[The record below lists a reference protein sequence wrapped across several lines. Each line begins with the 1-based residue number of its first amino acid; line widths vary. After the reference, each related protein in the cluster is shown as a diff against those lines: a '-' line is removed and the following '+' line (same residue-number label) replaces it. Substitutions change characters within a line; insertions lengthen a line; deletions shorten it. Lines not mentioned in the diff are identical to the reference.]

1 MSSRRLAF
9 PFRLPWHR
17 AFLAA
22 ALPLA
27 LAGRQL
33 WQLLQAPQE
42 GEAPVAVS
50 PWSLPLWALGAAAA
64 LLWLLW
70 VLRFCRKGRVI
81 LDENALTV
89 QHAGQ
94 TLVVPYAWIR
104 SINLLRRAGYQW
116 LRVEYEGGIVRL
128 PHAMLPT
135 GKAFDKL
142 RRGLRHMARLTRQ
155 STLMQATDSFVEVE
169 DSLPAPAST
178 TPPRRARLLLWLNA
192 WLALTALLWWV
203 ALAWLPTAPSFDNAV
218 RETLAQQSRQA
229 SPFGPQSLDAGL
241 GPVCLALDD
250 EPRPDGRSASP
261 GGMAWHEDFIDE
273 AARPQAQAQARQ
285 AGQTGAASAAGD
297 GGAALPDSAAAPG
310 RRLQQLRALADAGV
324 LERTRI
330 NIPLNGA
337 LYPATRFRLSRQ
349 GWASSG
355 WDSQPHCFEL
365 GWRHY
370 LGLTGW
376 HSETPDSN
384 LERSYYAVRVR
395 TGPSASQTPY
405 WASHPAV
412 QRAFADTLGR
422 ALRPEIRQIVLV
434 REASGWAG
442 QQTRGRAARSESGW
456 KYWQRELEI
465 LYGKAQ
471 RQLLLAWIVLR
482 GGGAPSQTEARQAI
496 EKIHG
501 AAAASADAQSCLH
514 LPGHPD
520 WPVDEELSAQPARY
534 SVALYAQAERAPES
548 RVVTRTLPYLQ
559 RLKEL
564 GVLHS
569 ERRSISAR
577 RGPQAGQMV
586 EADVYELTPAMQPAQ
601 HRDYAWCLP
610 LGEPKLDIID
620 LDIAPPS
627 ASYGL
632 LPRFRYRLLRT
643 YPHPPDWAQRSDLQA
658 RWPELRDALARGQ
671 FCEGEFTYDMA
682 RHETAGGGARCR
694 WAYDAGAS

>member
-1 MSSRRLAF
+1 M
-9 PFRLPWHR
+9 
-17 AFLAA
+17 
-22 ALPLA
+22 
-27 LAGRQL
+27 
-33 WQLLQAPQE
+33 
-42 GEAPVAVS
+42 
-50 PWSLPLWALGAAAA
+50 
-64 LLWLLW
+64 
-70 VLRFCRKGRVI
+70 
-81 LDENALTV
+81 
-89 QHAGQ
+89 
-94 TLVVPYAWIR
+94 
-104 SINLLRRAGYQW
+104 
-116 LRVEYEGGIVRL
+116 
-128 PHAMLPT
+128 
-135 GKAFDKL
+135 
-142 RRGLRHMARLTRQ
+142 
-155 STLMQATDSFVEVE
+155 
-169 DSLPAPAST
+169 
-178 TPPRRARLLLWLNA
+178 
-192 WLALTALLWWV
+192 
-203 ALAWLPTAPSFDNAV
+203 
-218 RETLAQQSRQA
+218 
-229 SPFGPQSLDAGL
+229 
-241 GPVCLALDD
+241 
-250 EPRPDGRSASP
+250 
-261 GGMAWHEDFIDE
+261 
-273 AARPQAQAQARQ
+273 
-285 AGQTGAASAAGD
+285 
-297 GGAALPDSAAAPG
+297 
-310 RRLQQLRALADAGV
+310 

-471 RQLLLAWIVLR
+471 RQLLLAWIALR
-482 GGGAPSQTEARQAI
+482 GGGAPSQNEARQAI